1 MNIRTRMKKKILSLI
16 VILFTCSVSWAQLN
30 TDRVMAI
37 AQNALYFEDYV
48 LAIQYFN
55 QIISVKPYL
64 TEPYLLRGIAK
75 IQLGDF
81 AGAEADCTSA

>member
-1 MNIRTRMKKKILSLI
+1 MKKKIVSLLF
-16 VILFTCSVSWAQLN
+16 ILFSVGTSWSQLN

-64 TEPYLLRGIAK
+64 PDPYLYRGIAK

-81 AGAEADCTSA
+81 AGAEADCSSALALN